1 MWCGLMGVLVNSK
14 VHNLGFLYHNET
26 ICSELTS
33 GCQMTWNY
41 FASNHDK
48 GEVDGAGALLK

>member
-1 MWCGLMGVLVNSK
+1 MGVLVNSK